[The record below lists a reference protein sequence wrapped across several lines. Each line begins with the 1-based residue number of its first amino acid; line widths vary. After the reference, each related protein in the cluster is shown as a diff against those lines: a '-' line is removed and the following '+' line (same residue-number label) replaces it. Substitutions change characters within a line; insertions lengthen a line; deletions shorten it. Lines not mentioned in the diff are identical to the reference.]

1 MNLKTLFF
9 TLSCSLFYFS
19 VFAQQD
25 GYWDSARAT
34 KKEIVVSA
42 RDRIVVKTD
51 DLPIGTTEIVFRI
64 TLLNE
69 NQETAKSLV
78 SVLKAIPDPTG
89 ISQGSAGAVFLL
101 SKISGNDKCTYA
113 LFSNEVTA
121 TIYQKSGETKKG
133 CFVQQEFISKDAHRL
148 SVDKST
154 CLQPNTN
161 TIWFGFESKNWI
173 MNQKIILEVV
183 PWVNTKLSRGWS
195 IGNKK
200 LLLNQIK
207 VDDLLKNLSNSDV
220 MCFCVM
226 EKLQKEYTFQ
236 EIQELLP
243 AEKTKKINDLGAI
256 CFEKTGESKTVY
268 LNLQNQIS
276 DLIAKENY
284 GEAIKKLQAI
294 INDKNANVSD
304 YQTFGF
310 AFIVTKQFDK
320 AIKHLKEGEKLDD
333 TDLLIKMNL
342 AHAYLFKNDFRAA
355 KSIHKKYQS
364 QNVTDSLAWAEKVKL
379 DFEVFKKAGL
389 VSKDFEKVLR
399 ILN

>member
-133 CFVQQEFISKDAHRL
+133 CFVQQESISKDAHRL
-148 SVDKST
+148 SKDKST
-154 CLQPNTN
+154 CLHSN

-195 IGNKK
+195 ITNKK

-207 VDDLLKNLSNSDV
+207 ADDLLKNLSNSDV
-220 MCFCVM
+220 MCFCVI

-268 LNLQNQIS
+268 LNLRNQIS
-276 DLIAKENY
+276 ELMKQENY
-284 GEAIKKLQAI
+284 GEAISKLKTIITDKKAT
-294 INDKNANVSD
+294 VSD
-304 YQTFGF
+304 YQTIGF

-320 AIKHLKEGEKLDD
+320 AVKQLKVGEKLDD

-342 AHAYLFKNDFRAA
+342 AHAYLFKKDFRAA

-389 VSKDFEKVLR
+389 VSKDFEKVMR
-399 ILN
+399 ILEK